1 MSRDNM
7 RFEYIVRDDT
17 SKHILLTN
25 VRFNAVVIPR
35 QYYDIGLKIV
45 LKIVVMRV
53 LIIRVVATC
62 GDRDFG
68 GAT

>member
-25 VRFNAVVIPR
+25 VRFNAVIIPR
-35 QYYDIGLKIV
+35 QY
-45 LKIVVMRV
+45 M
-53 LIIRVVATC
+53 T
-62 GDRDFG
+62 
-68 GAT
+68 